1 MTCIYLTRGTNFV
14 LQKYVFT
21 IRSVIISR
29 IIIIYHKILNTFI
42 VIRRI
47 YQHLYFS
54 LDPQYINYKVI

>member
-1 MTCIYLTRGTNFV
+1 MYLTRGTNFV
-14 LQKYVFT
+14 LQKCVFT
-21 IRSVIISR
+21 ILISVIIST
-29 IIIIYHKILNTFI
+29 IIIIYHKILNIFI